1 MEIIQ
6 QMLLYKVNSNKS
18 SANKI
23 VVHSAW
29 QGLLPSL
36 ISRWN
41 TSVLEEVWQRKCD
54 GALINSSDWEVL
66 PFCSA

>member
-1 MEIIQ
+1 MIQ
-6 QMLLYKVNSNKS
+6 QILLYKVYKRNP

-23 VVHSAW
+23 LVHSAW
-29 QGLLPSL
+29 QHLLSSL

-41 TSVLEEVWQRKCD
+41 TSVLEEVWRRKCD

>member
-1 MEIIQ
+1 MKMIRQI
-6 QMLLYKVNSNKS
+6 LVYKVNSDKS

-23 VVHSAW
+23 FVQSVW
-29 QGLLPSL
+29 QHLLASL

-41 TSVLEEVWQRKCD
+41 TSVLEEVWQSKCD